1 MKGLTLYHC
10 ARSHTFFL
18 YGYWHNPLP
27 TSLLPLRECKDSRG
41 VCVFASLYS
50 CEQEWV
56 RDVYRSRA
64 HRKTE
69 ENGRVVFMWGKER
82 EWACVCFCQIM
93 KVFFFWPG
101 ICATTPADKEHRLPL
116 HSSDRGR
123 RPRDKQRGSQRWRPR
138 HMERF
143 IISKSC
149 SSISP
154 LPLSLMHVGLR
165 VQAARRWFIG
175 RHHFAVTTLWIIHD
189 SVVHSWFENLD

>member
-93 KVFFFWPG
+93 KVFFFGLEFVRQLRQTKSIASPCIPQTEG
-101 ICATTPADKEHRLPL
+101 GGPEINREGARGGDLATWNG
-116 HSSDRGR
+116 SSF
-123 RPRDKQRGSQRWRPR
+123 PKAAHQSLL
-138 HMERF
+138 
-143 IISKSC
+143 C
-149 SSISP
+149 
-154 LPLSLMHVGLR
+154 LSLLCMSGFVSRLHGDDL
-165 VQAARRWFIG
+165 
-175 RHHFAVTTLWIIHD
+175 
-189 SVVHSWFENLD
+189 

>member
-1 MKGLTLYHC
+1 MAQIWPTGLQFDMKIGRMRAHRLMKGLTLYHC

-50 CEQEWV
+50 CEQEWM

-93 KVFFFWPG
+93 KGFFLAWNLCDNSGRQRASPP
-101 ICATTPADKEHRLPL
+101 PAFLRQREEA
-116 HSSDRGR
+116 
-123 RPRDKQRGSQRWRPR
+123 PR
-138 HMERF
+138 
-143 IISKSC
+143 
-149 SSISP
+149 
-154 LPLSLMHVGLR
+154 
-165 VQAARRWFIG
+165 
-175 RHHFAVTTLWIIHD
+175 
-189 SVVHSWFENLD
+189 